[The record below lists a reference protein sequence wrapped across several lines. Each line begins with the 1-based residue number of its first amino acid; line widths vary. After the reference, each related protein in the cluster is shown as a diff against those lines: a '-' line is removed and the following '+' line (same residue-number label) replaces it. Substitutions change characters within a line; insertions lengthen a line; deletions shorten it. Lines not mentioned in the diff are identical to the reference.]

1 MLYFDEFI
9 KGLDFCK
16 DDVLGYVY
24 FFKIKYFID
33 MYYIIGELFF
43 EYRKGSCVNS
53 FEGKL

>member
-9 KGLDFCK
+9 KVLDFCK